1 MKNRFARFKVL
12 ALAAVLVLAAV
23 PARAEWIFA
32 HGTAAAIQQST
43 AAGLVHFDFLGWGLD
58 VKLKKNT
65 TAWVHFPLPN
75 RALDNYYVDKIQL
88 VFRTQNANASI
99 AQIDLWDG
107 AMKFESLTGKW
118 YSSGPSKTVTIKLSE
133 KWKIYRGLGV
143 SLLLKNATGLERTIG
158 IESVGAHMDD
168 SSSAPT
174 VNR

>member
-88 VFRTQNANASI
+88 VFRTQNANMSI

-107 AMKFESLTGKW
+107 AMRFEILKGNW
-118 YSSGPSKTVTIKLSE
+118 WSSGASKAVTIKLSE
-133 KWKIYRGLGV
+133 KSKIYRGLGI
-143 SLLLKNATGLERTIG
+143 SIQLKNAGGADRTFVL
-158 IESVGAHMDD
+158 ESVGAHMDD
-168 SSSAPT
+168 GSSAPT
-174 VNR
+174 IVK